1 MIRKIKDYLRNH
13 TKYGKSRY
21 LNYLYHYDMKQYL
34 LHSCMSPDNTE
45 SVATQIRILSHAI
58 EKGMALPN
66 CRKEFGKEKIKKLIE
81 LYWIYRKNINKKDYQ
96 VLDIA
101 RETITAYY
109 NFQKDRGGSVEFIPN
124 EILLNE
130 RNNVAGIMHISA
142 KSQTNFKEIAFNRHS
157 SRSYAQTEV
166 CDDLIRDVIAVAQ
179 TAPSACNRQA
189 TRIYACKNK
198 VKIKELMQ
206 LHGGIRSFEIPGVI
220 FAVTGDLNLYQNEYE
235 RNTIF
240 LDGGIF
246 TMNLLYSLDSFGLV
260 ACPVIWGNEPTNDS
274 IISEMLG
281 IPSNEKVV
289 CLITAGVCPDE
300 GFKSACSPKRRTN
313 DILYIIK

>member
-1 MIRKIKDYLRNH
+1 MIRRIKNYLRNH

-21 LNYLYHYDMKQYL
+21 LNYLYRYDMEQYF
-34 LHSCMSPDNTE
+34 LHSCMSPDNDE

-58 EKGMALPN
+58 EKGMSLPN
-66 CRKEFGKEKIKKLIE
+66 CRKEFGKEKIKELID
-81 LYWIYRKNINKKDYQ
+81 LYFVYQKNNNRKDSQ
-96 VLDIA
+96 ALDIA

-109 NFQKDRGGSVEFIPN
+109 KFQKDREADVEFIPN
-124 EILLNE
+124 KILLNKSSDI
-130 RNNVAGIMHISA
+130 AGIMQISG

-157 SRSYAQTEV
+157 SRSYAGTEV
-166 CDDLIRDVIAVAQ
+166 SDDLIRDVIAVAQ

-198 VKIKELMQ
+198 TKIKELMQ
-206 LHGGIRSFEIPGVI
+206 LHGGIRSFETPGVI
-220 FAVTGDLNLYQNEYE
+220 FAITGDLNLYQNEYE

-274 IISEMLG
+274 IISKMLN

-289 CLITAGVCPDE
+289 CLITAGVCPDD
-300 GFKSACSPKRRTN
+300 GFKAACSPKRKI
-313 DILYIIK
+313 DEILHII